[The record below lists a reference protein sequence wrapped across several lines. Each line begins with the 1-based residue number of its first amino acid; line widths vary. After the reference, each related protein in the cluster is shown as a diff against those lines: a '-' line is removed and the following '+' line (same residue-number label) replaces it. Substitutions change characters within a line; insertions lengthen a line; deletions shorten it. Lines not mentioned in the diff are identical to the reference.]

1 MRALWLAPLLALS
14 CRYLAPAQTPVSAA
28 RPFEPS
34 STERP
39 AAPVGNRCGVAC
51 GAGFRCDERSAAC
64 VPEGGRPDPRDGG
77 PAWLP

>member
-28 RPFEPS
+28 RPSEPPLP
-34 STERP
+34 ERP
-39 AAPVGNRCGVAC
+39 TPIGNRCGVVC
-51 GAGFRCDERSAAC
+51 GAGFHCDERSAAC
-64 VPEGGRPDPRDGG
+64 VPEAGRPDMRDGG